1 MRTSVSRNTEYVD
14 NIEYNV
20 PPRKELRA
28 ILINYLI
35 KNSVR
40 KMKSTTC
47 LHFESPLRK
56 GGVERA
62 KLKLKTVFM
71 IGNSI

>member
-1 MRTSVSRNTEYVD
+1 
-14 NIEYNV
+14 
-20 PPRKELRA
+20 
-28 ILINYLI
+28 
-35 KNSVR
+35 
-40 KMKSTTC
+40 MKSTKC

-62 KLKLKTVFM
+62 KIKLKAIFL

>member
-14 NIEYNV
+14 NIEYKV

-28 ILINYLI
+28 IRINYLI

-40 KMKSTTC
+40 NMKSTTC

-62 KLKLKTVFM
+62 KLKLKTVFL